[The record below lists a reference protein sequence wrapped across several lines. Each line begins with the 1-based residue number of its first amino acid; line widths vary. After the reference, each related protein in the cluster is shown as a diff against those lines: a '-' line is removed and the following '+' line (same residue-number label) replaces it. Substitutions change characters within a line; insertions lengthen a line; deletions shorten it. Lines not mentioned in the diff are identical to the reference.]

1 MWIQKT
7 ADLDASKKLTPAEA
21 ASLANA
27 LSLDGLAV
35 GFSASMSKGDGIQ
48 LVLLSFVTDAVT
60 VMGGW

>member
-1 MWIQKT
+1 MAI
-7 ADLDASKKLTPAEA
+7 
-21 ASLANA
+21 A